1 MARALGECDDA
12 RVGASAVALRA
23 HARQAERAM
32 CAAARGC
39 RAGGERTL
47 EGERADSEG
56 ESHGLFDC
64 GCGCKRG
71 RDGSR
76 VIQMRRGK
84 LRGKHANSGPHHR
97 GDLRDAEG
105 LSARGSRCMLGRRTP
120 LFFSKLCLLTK
131 YTHASVTVSEK
142 SHPSASAPV
151 PRRTPTPHTSYL
163 LLHHSAATARVDLR
177 LD

>member
-1 MARALGECDDA
+1 MMRARWVSATTRAWARRRWRGAGMRGKPSMRSARA
-12 RVGASAVALRA
+12 
-23 HARQAERAM
+23 
-32 CAAARGC
+32 RGG
-39 RAGGERTL
+39 RKGGERTL
-47 EGERADSEG
+47 ERERADSEG

-105 LSARGSRCMLGRRTP
+105 PSARGSRCMLGRRTP

-151 PRRTPTPHTSYL
+151 PRRTPTPHL
-163 LLHHSAATARVDLR
+163 LLALTSQRSNRPRRPAA
-177 LD
+177 